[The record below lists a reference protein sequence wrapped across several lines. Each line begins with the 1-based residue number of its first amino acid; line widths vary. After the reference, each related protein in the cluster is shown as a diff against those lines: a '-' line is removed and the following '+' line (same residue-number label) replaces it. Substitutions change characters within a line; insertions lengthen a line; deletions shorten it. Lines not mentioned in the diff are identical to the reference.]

1 MKIEL
6 KTDMATKEYS
16 VEKRI
21 ETTDARH
28 DGDTLVAQYTEDI
41 TVSIDNTQPT
51 GIIAKVERSNV
62 KKDGKAFS
70 QNPVDHYFIKS
81 SEALNKLDL
90 QLSADGRIIKVV
102 NRDEIL
108 RNWEY
113 TKIYLDNYFVS
124 DDGNVESTIKG
135 WTKQIDAVIKDE
147 AKYMHSVETDLLYNR
162 FFYGYWLDY
171 GEDNRLVRNETFPA
185 IFGNAKTVLTE
196 VLTVSEKDGKRK
208 IDIIGSLN
216 REASDMTAIAESL
229 GMDESQIEGLSI
241 YLKGECQTDGFGHIE
256 KIDLKAEAKLA
267 DSDFKRIYCLIVNRK

>member
-6 KTDMATKEYS
+6 KTDTSAKEYS

-21 ETTDARH
+21 ELMDAQH
-28 DGDTLVAQYTEDI
+28 EETQVVVYTEDL
-41 TVSIDNTQPT
+41 TVTVDNTQPQE
-51 GIIAKVERSNV
+51 IIAKVERCDV
-62 KKDGKAFS
+62 KKDGKAFP
-70 QNPVDHYFIKS
+70 QNPIDHYFIKS
-81 SEALNKLDL
+81 GEALNKLDL
-90 QLSADGRIIKVV
+90 QLSADGRIMKVV

-108 RNWEY
+108 KNWEY

-124 DDGNVESTIKG
+124 DDDNVESTIKG

-147 AKYMHSVETDLLYNR
+147 AKYLHSVENDLLYNR
-162 FFYGYWLDY
+162 FFFGFWLDY
-171 GEDNRLVRNETFPA
+171 GDNGQHIKNQIFPA

-229 GMDESQIEGLSI
+229 GMDESQTDGLTI
-241 YLKGECQTDGFGHIE
+241 NLKGVCLTDDSGLIE
-256 KIDLKAEAKLA
+256 KIDLKATVELA
-267 DSDFKRIYCLIVNRK
+267 ESDFKRIYCLIVNRK

>member
-1 MKIEL
+1 MIIEL
-6 KTDMATKEYS
+6 KTDIAAKEYS

-21 ETTDARH
+21 EIMDARH
-28 DGDTLVAQYTEDI
+28 DGNTQVAQYTEDI

-62 KKDGKAFS
+62 KKDGKAHP
-70 QNPVDHYFIKS
+70 QNPIDHYFIKS
-81 SEALNKLDL
+81 GEALNKLDL
-90 QLSADGRIIKVV
+90 LLSADGRIIKVE

-108 RNWEY
+108 KNWEY

-124 DDGNVESTIKG
+124 DDDNVESTIKG

-147 AKYMHSVETDLLYNR
+147 AKYLHSVETDLLYNR
-162 FFYGYWLDY
+162 FFFGYWLDY
-171 GEDNRLVRNETFPA
+171 GDDNQLVRKQIFPA
-185 IFGNAKTVLTE
+185 IFGNVRTVLDE

-229 GMDESQIEGLSI
+229 GMNESQIEGLSI

-256 KIDLKAEAKLA
+256 KIDLKAEAELA